1 MKVKRLLALAMAAV
15 LCVSATACG
24 AGDGAQSQ
32 GGGGEGATGG
42 TVMAGAFVLDS
53 EMANMVPFA
62 NPTTNMDF
70 AVFNLM
76 YEGLFYYNPK
86 AGELQSALGDADT
99 LQWNEDYTQLTVS
112 LNKDAKWHDGEDF
125 TAKDVVFT
133 YELLRDNPTL
143 DEYGMWTRLESVTVQ
158 DDDTVVFTCKNSFVA
173 LPNYLAYIFIVPE
186 HQWTG
191 QDMSTFTNAEPIGTG
206 PFVFEKYT
214 NGTSVEYAANTEY
227 WKGSPKVDGM
237 TVVLYNSSTNL
248 TLALIAGEIDIAID
262 NTIVMSSVSEFMAQD
277 GAQMDVFAGLGNFG
291 VMMNQ
296 ENELLADPVVRQ
308 ALCMALNTEEL
319 ISRGEYNCVVEA
331 PISWLPEIFGD
342 YVNEEAAATLK
353 FDAEGAK
360 KLLEDAGYTMGSDGI
375 YVSPSGKRLSFEYY
389 SASGAPA
396 QQSEAAM
403 IQQYLLDIGV
413 EVVPRVA
420 TWAELASIAS
430 QGSYDLLQNK
440 IEFPCDVYAALSNSF
455 STNGST
461 NYFNYSNPEVD
472 ALLESAASETDEAKL
487 AEIYDQVQQLIAEDY
502 VYIPMYNSGTHQPY
516 YDGIHFSGWT
526 TNDAPITSTDNL
538 ISIYPVE

>member
-1 MKVKRLLALAMAAV
+1 M
-15 LCVSATACG
+15 
-24 AGDGAQSQ
+24 
-32 GGGGEGATGG
+32 
-42 TVMAGAFVLDS
+42 
-53 EMANMVPFA
+53 
-62 NPTTNMDF
+62 
-70 AVFNLM
+70 
-76 YEGLFYYNPK
+76 
-86 AGELQSALGDADT
+86 
-99 LQWNEDYTQLTVS
+99 WN
-112 LNKDAKWHDGEDF
+112 
-125 TAKDVVFT
+125 
-133 YELLRDNPTL
+133 
-143 DEYGMWTRLESVTVQ
+143 RLESVTVQ

-191 QDMSTFTNAEPIGTG
+191 QDMSTCTNAEPIGTG

-227 WKGSPKVDGM
+227 WKGSPQVDGM
-237 TVVLYNSSTNL
+237 RVVLYNSSTNL

-472 ALLESAASETDEAKL
+472 ALLESAAGVGISKDER
-487 AEIYDQVQQLIAEDY
+487 
-502 VYIPMYNSGTHQPY
+502 NR
-516 YDGIHFSGWT
+516 
-526 TNDAPITSTDNL
+526 
-538 ISIYPVE
+538 